1 MVADEMAMRVY
12 EQVLNV
18 SDHRL
23 GRGSPSRYSLEV
35 PIDYGAAEPFRDQRG
50 IGSTERHRKAE
61 TAMDLSKPSEGG
73 LSSRQ
78 FRSAD
83 TENPERFPVTHRTQG
98 DARMSEDCGSGS
110 GPPRI
115 SSKSV

>member
-35 PIDYGAAEPFRDQRG
+35 PIDYGAAESFRDQRG

-61 TAMDLSKPSEGG
+61 TAMDQTDRSHLKGG

-78 FRSAD
+78 FRNAD
-83 TENPERFPVTHRTQG
+83 IENPERSPVTHRSQG
-98 DARMSEDCGSGS
+98 DARMS
-110 GPPRI
+110 
-115 SSKSV
+115 